1 MGDELDNRAELIN
14 EVEND
19 GFREETDKDRD
30 IIALDV
36 AIQMCCRILQDLCE
50 EKRRLE
56 AEVLEE
62 AHVLKSVRKSRL
74 SIYRDRFCVFVLNM
88 SVEPDSSHSV
98 EYGWDMPPAA
108 SSTVVAVKPSGFG
121 PYSDPASRS

>member
-1 MGDELDNRAELIN
+1 MGDELDNRAESIN

-50 EKRRLE
+50 HKRMLE
-56 AEVLEE
+56 AEILEE
-62 AHVLKSVRKSRL
+62 ADVLKSVRKSRL
-74 SIYRDRFCVFVLNM
+74 SIYRDRFCVFFLNM
-88 SVEPDSSHSV
+88 SVDPDLSHSV

-108 SSTVVAVKPSGFG
+108 SSTVVAVKPSG
-121 PYSDPASRS
+121 SDFHSDHASRS